1 MFLILT
7 SFGMTTG
14 FILLYI
20 FAFFAL
26 IQLFYF
32 LFFFSRVPLF
42 KNKNLKNPEV
52 NKPISIIVC
61 ALNEEANLRKNLP
74 SLLSQNYFKN
84 GIPYF
89 EVLVVNDNSE
99 DNTFY
104 LLNEMKEEYK
114 HLHVL
119 HLTQTAKLIPGKKFA
134 LSMGIK
140 SAKYE
145 HLLLTD
151 ADCVPASSEWLAKMA
166 SHFSDEKNIVLGYGA
181 YNKYPGILNKKIR
194 FETIHSAMQFFSFA
208 LAKIPY
214 MGVGRNLA
222 YTRTLFVKNK
232 GFASHHHIVSGDDDL
247 FINQVANKKN
257 VAIEL
262 SAESFT
268 YSEPKKNKSDWSFQ
282 KRRHLGTGKFY
293 KLKHK
298 ILLGFYAMTQ
308 LLFFVSFIASLFFI
322 ENLIFAIPI
331 FLIREMVMYFVY
343 LGTCKKLKEND
354 LIPYI
359 FLFDFWLIFYHYKN
373 FKTITI
379 KTHQHWK

>member
-1 MFLILT
+1 
-7 SFGMTTG
+7 MTTG

-32 LFFFSRVPLF
+32 LFFFIRVPLF
-42 KNKNLKNPEV
+42 KNKSSKKTEV

-74 SLLSQNYFKN
+74 SLLSQNYFRN
-84 GIPYF
+84 GVPYF

-119 HLTQTAKLIPGKKFA
+119 HLTQSAKLIPGKKFA

-151 ADCVPASSEWLAKMA
+151 ADCVPATSEWLSKMA

-181 YNKYPGILNKKIR
+181 YNKYPGMLNKKIR

-222 YTRTLFVKNK
+222 YTRTLFVNNK
-232 GFASHHHIVSGDDDL
+232 GFASHHHIASGDDDL
-247 FINQVANKKN
+247 FINQVANNKN
-257 VAIEL
+257 VTVEL
-262 SAESFT
+262 SEESFT
-268 YSEPKKNKSDWSFQ
+268 YSMPKKNKRDWDFQ

-293 KLKHK
+293 KFKHK

-322 ENLIFAIPI
+322 ENLVFAIPI
-331 FLIREMVMYFVY
+331 FLAREIVMYYVY
-343 LGTCKKLKEND
+343 FGTCKKLKEND